1 MSSMPQLQEII
12 YPESDGKPMADN
24 TKQFEWILTLG
35 GGLLALFEDRPDVFV
50 AGDLLWY
57 PKQGHPEVC
66 AAPDAM
72 VVFGRPKGY
81 RGSYRQWE
89 EENIPPQV
97 TFEILSPGNSTE
109 EMSLKRDFYERHGVQ
124 EYYIYDPDI
133 LKLTGWI
140 RRGVRLEPIAP
151 MRGWVSPLLDL
162 RFEFDGPDG
171 ELKLHRSDG
180 KPFAVAEQVQ
190 QSEKQREQAELRA
203 EYAEH
208 QLDETWQKFA
218 RFGQYFEQ
226 ERLRAEQAEKQLELL
241 LAQLKAKGI
250 ELEDL

>member
-1 MSSMPQLQEII
+1 MASMPQRQEII

-35 GGLLALFEDRPDVFV
+35 GGLYSLFEDRPDVFV

-57 PKQGHPEVC
+57 PEQGSPRVC

-97 TFEILSPGNSTE
+97 TFEILSPCNSTE

-124 EYYIYDPDI
+124 EYYIYDPDN

-151 MRGWVSPLLDL
+151 MKGWVSPLLGL
-162 RFEFDGPDG
+162 RFEFDGLDG

-190 QSEKQREQAELRA
+190 QAELEREQERLRA
-203 EYAEH
+203 NQAEH
-208 QLDETWQKFA
+208 QLEETWQQFA

-226 ERLRAEQAEKQLELL
+226 ERLRSEQAEKRFDLL
-241 LAQLKAKGI
+241 IAQLKAKGI